1 MEKVYMDRLLKL
13 AAFLDKMKPSKFDYS
28 TIYDT
33 NCKTTGCAM
42 GWCPVVFPGSFQYGE
57 VPFEKNT
64 KYDEDNKEVE
74 VLGYGV
80 CLKSKPVKTPGFRT
94 SILSAQKFFG
104 LTKDESHA
112 LFASFNED
120 WDVKKLPGLKVL
132 GLNATAKQVASHIR
146 NFVKLK
152 KEGKI

>member
-42 GWCPVVFPGSFQYGE
+42 GWCPVVFPGSFQYGQA
-57 VPFEKNT
+57 PFERNT
-64 KYDEDNKEVE
+64 RYDDDGKKVV
-74 VLGYGV
+74 VLSYGV
-80 CLKSKPVKTPGFRT
+80 CLKSKPIKTPKFESSMRSART
-94 SILSAQKFFG
+94 FFG
-104 LTKDESHA
+104 LTMDEAEA
-112 LFASFNED
+112 LFASFNDE
-120 WDVKKLPGLKVL
+120 WDEEKLPGLKVL

-152 KEGKI
+152 